1 MWLSNLILLKIE
13 ASNKQKT
20 MLVTGSVSGS
30 VTGKGSPSTGAIRA
44 THWLDAKFLAKA
56 LPGSHRFI
64 RYAALHS
71 TTTYHNGVLGK
82 EVANFQQGGVEK
94 TPLR

>member
-1 MWLSNLILLKIE
+1 MSLSNWIFLKIK
-13 ASNKQKT
+13 ATNKQKT

-56 LPGSHRFI
+56 LPGSHRY
-64 RYAALHS
+64 RSYGALHS
-71 TTTYHNGVLGK
+71 ITTYHNGVLGK
-82 EVANFQQGGVEK
+82 EVARFNKVE
-94 TPLR
+94 LRKLL